1 MEESWTILRLI
12 QWTTQYFSSK
22 GIEQP
27 RAGAELLLAHALG
40 MERLQL
46 YLNYDQPLK
55 PEELT
60 RYRETVLRRAAREP
74 AQYITGRQ
82 EFWSLEFEVNPA
94 VLIPRPETEIL
105 VEKALSLLA
114 GIQDRS
120 PLILELGTGS
130 GAIAVALAHE
140 HASLQLV
147 AGDISAAALVVARR
161 NARRHLVDSR
171 IHFVAM
177 DLCRA
182 LASAPVFDLLVSNPP
197 YIADADFFQLAP
209 EISRYEPAAALRGGP
224 QGLTPIR
231 DIIANAHQYLRPQAS
246 LLLEIGQGQS
256 TILAEEFA
264 HPLHYEPVRFY
275 PDYSGIMRVLEL
287 RKRN

>member
-1 MEESWTILRLI
+1 MEEGWTILRLI

-22 GIEQP
+22 GIEP
-27 RAGAELLLAHALG
+27 SRASAELLLAHALG

-60 RYRETVLRRAAREP
+60 RYRESVRRRAAREP

-94 VLIPRPETEIL
+94 VLIPRPETELL
-105 VEKALSLLA
+105 VEKALSLLT

-147 AGDISAAALVVARR
+147 AGDISPAALVVARR

-177 DLCRA
+177 DLCQGLA
-182 LASAPVFDLLVSNPP
+182 LTPVFDLIVSNPP
-197 YIADADFFQLAP
+197 YISDSEFSELTP
-209 EISRYEPAAALRGGP
+209 EISCYEPAAALRGGP
-224 QGLTPIR
+224 QGLVLIR
-231 DIIANAHQYLRPQAS
+231 DIIADAYQYLRPQAS
-246 LLLEIGQGQS
+246 VLLEIGQGQS
-256 TILAEEFA
+256 AILAEEFA
-264 HPLHYEPVRFY
+264 HPLHYEPARFH
-275 PDYSGIMRVLEL
+275 PDYSGIMRVLHL
-287 RKRN
+287 RKRS

>member
-1 MEESWTILRLI
+1 MQDDWTILRLI
-12 QWTTQYFSSK
+12 QWTTQYFDNK
-22 GIEQP
+22 RIQQP

-60 RYRETVLRRAAREP
+60 RYREAVRRRAAREP
-74 AQYITGRQ
+74 VQYITGRQ

-105 VEKALSLLA
+105 VEKALGLLT
-114 GIQDRS
+114 GIQDRN
-120 PLILELGTGS
+120 PLVLELGTGS

-140 HASLQLV
+140 HAGLQVV
-147 AGDISAAALVVARR
+147 AGDISPAALEVARR
-161 NARRHLVDSR
+161 NAGRHLVDSR

-177 DLCRA
+177 DLCRGFLPA
-182 LASAPVFDLLVSNPP
+182 TVFDLIVSNPP
-197 YIADADFFQLAP
+197 YISDPEFSDLAP

-224 QGLTPIR
+224 QGLTLIR
-231 DIIANAHQYLRPQAS
+231 DIIANAHQYLRAEAS
-246 LLLEIGQGQS
+246 LVLEIGQGQS
-256 TILAEEFA
+256 TVLADEFA
-264 HPLHYEPVRFY
+264 HPLYYEPIRFY
-275 PDYSGIMRVLEL
+275 PDYSGIMRVLHL
-287 RKRN
+287 QKRS